1 MRTFR
6 EAIDAHAA
14 ARPDAPC
21 VLAPEPDA
29 VLTYRDLARS
39 AHALGA
45 YLAQQR
51 IPPGSV
57 VSFMLPNGIAAASVF
72 LGAMYAGYV
81 VSPVNLVAQDTQLAY
96 TLAHSGTRIVFA
108 APEFIDRL
116 HALRPRDRGDV
127 VLRATD
133 PDRLDLADA
142 PATALAAVAEE
153 TPAMLMYTSGTTG
166 EPKGVLL
173 THRNMIHAGRVVA
186 TAQRLDDTDRVLSS

>member
-1 MRTFR
+1 
-6 EAIDAHAA
+6 
-14 ARPDAPC
+14 
-21 VLAPEPDA
+21 
-29 VLTYRDLARS
+29 YRDLARS

-81 VSPVNLVAQDTQLAY
+81 VSPVSLVAQDTQLAY

-116 HALRPRDRGDV
+116 HALRPRDRGVV
-127 VLRATD
+127 VLLDTD
-133 PDRLDLADA
+133 PDRLELEESTATA
-142 PATALAAVAEE
+142 PAAVDVVI
-153 TPAMLMYTSGTTG
+153 PAQLM
-166 EPKGVLL
+166 
-173 THRNMIHAGRVVA
+173 
-186 TAQRLDDTDRVLSS
+186 

>member
-6 EAIDAHAA
+6 DAIDAHAA
-14 ARPDAPC
+14 ARPEAPC

-29 VLTYRDLARS
+29 VLTYADLARS

-45 YLAQQR
+45 YLAQQG

-57 VSFMLPNGIAAASVF
+57 VSFMLPNGIAAACVF

-116 HALRPRDRGDV
+116 QTLRPRDRDV

-133 PDRLDLADA
+133 PDRLDLPD
-142 PATALAAVAEE
+142 ATATAVAALTEE
-153 TPAMLMYTSGTTG
+153 SPAMLMYTSGTTG
-166 EPKGVLL
+166 E
-173 THRNMIHAGRVVA
+173 
-186 TAQRLDDTDRVLSS
+186 